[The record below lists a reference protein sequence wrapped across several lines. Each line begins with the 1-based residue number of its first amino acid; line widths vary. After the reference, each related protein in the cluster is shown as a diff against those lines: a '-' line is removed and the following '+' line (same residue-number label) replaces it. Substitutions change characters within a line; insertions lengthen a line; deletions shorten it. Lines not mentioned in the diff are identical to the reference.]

1 MRTSFIAAAPAAAL
15 LGLGALAAGTVLPT
29 AAGARSAQFQTADVV
44 NVTVS
49 FNTQV
54 PLSDLSEE
62 ALAESQTAGRKFV
75 YRMARDECAVLK
87 STIARTCRLAN
98 LNVGTRV
105 QRPNSQNP
113 VLLYINGNANF
124 AISLKDGPEE

>member
-1 MRTSFIAAAPAAAL
+1 MRTSFIATAPAAVF
-15 LGLGALAAGTVLPT
+15 LGLAALAAGTVLPNT
-29 AAGARSAQFQTADVV
+29 ADARSAQFQTPDVV
-44 NVTVS
+44 NVSVS

-98 LNVGTRV
+98 LSVGTQV
-105 QRPNSQNP
+105 QRPNNRNP

-124 AISLKDGPEE
+124 AISLKDGSEE